1 MSDLLCE
8 ANEFYDEMVNWRR
21 TLHQIPELGTDLP
34 QTISYVCSQLDK
46 MHIDYTVLE
55 DCSCIIAMIGKG
67 DKCFLLR
74 SDMDALPVTEE
85 ADVDFR
91 SVNGHMHACGHD
103 LHTATLLGAA
113 RLLKA
118 HEHELGGV
126 VKLLFQSGEE
136 TFEGAATALE
146 HGILENPHVDAA
158 FAMHFWANQPV
169 KRLLYSEYVMASVY
183 AFKITL
189 TGHGGHGSEPENCI
203 DPINAGVEIYHALQ
217 SLIARECPP
226 SEKAALTIGQFTA
239 GDAANVIPET
249 AVLKGTLRTYK
260 QETRKHLSHRIDEI
274 VLAVGNAYRCKVE
287 IEVLGDMP
295 SIKNDM
301 DLSRKFIQSIREL
314 DALDEIVD
322 DFQLM
327 CSEDFSL
334 ISEQVPSGYFIL
346 GAGVEDASKR
356 LGQHNPKV
364 IFNEDSLPVGAA
376 VYAKC
381 AIDYFTFS

>member
-1 MSDLLCE
+1 MSDLLHE
-8 ANEFYDEMVNWRR
+8 TNEIYNELVTWRR
-21 TLHQIPELGTDLP
+21 TLHQIPELGTSLP
-34 QTISYVCSQLDK
+34 QTISYICSQLDT

-55 DCSCIIAMIGKG
+55 DCSCIVAMIGSG

-91 SVNGHMHACGHD
+91 STNGSMHACGHD
-103 LHTATLLGAA
+103 LHTAALLGAA
-113 RLLKA
+113 RLLKS
-118 HEHELGGV
+118 HEHDLGGT

-136 TFEGAATALE
+136 TFEGAATVLE

-158 FAMHFWANQPV
+158 FAMHFWASQPTG
-169 KRLLYSEYVMASVY
+169 RLLYSEYVMASLY

-203 DPINAGVEIYHALQ
+203 DPINAGVEVYHALQ

-239 GDAANVIPET
+239 GDAANIIPET
-249 AVLKGTLRTYK
+249 AILQGTLRTYK
-260 QETRKHLSHRIDEI
+260 QETRQRLIHRINEI
-274 VLAVGNAYRCKVE
+274 VSAVGHAYRCKVE
-287 IEVLGDMP
+287 IEVLGDIP
-295 SIKNDM
+295 SVRNDM
-301 DLSRKFIQSIREL
+301 ELSENLIQSIREL
-314 DALDEIVD
+314 DTLDEIVD

-334 ISEQVPSGYFIL
+334 ICEQVPSGYFIM
-346 GAGVEDASKR
+346 GAGVADPSKWH
-356 LGQHNPKV
+356 GQHNPKV
-364 IFNEDSLPVGAA
+364 MFNEDSLPIGAA

-381 AIDYFTFS
+381 AMDYFSFS